1 MKEHVANILKQMG
14 EYDMTRR
21 QNRGG
26 KKQKKKEKS
35 YVMVGLSILF
45 YFYFSFC
52 FDKHLSF
59 LTYDV
64 KIIVNQG
71 EVD

>member
-21 QNRGG
+21 QNRGR
-26 KKQKKKEKS
+26 KKQKKKKNHMLWL
-35 YVMVGLSILF
+35 VHLF
-45 YFYFSFC
+45 YFFSFSFC